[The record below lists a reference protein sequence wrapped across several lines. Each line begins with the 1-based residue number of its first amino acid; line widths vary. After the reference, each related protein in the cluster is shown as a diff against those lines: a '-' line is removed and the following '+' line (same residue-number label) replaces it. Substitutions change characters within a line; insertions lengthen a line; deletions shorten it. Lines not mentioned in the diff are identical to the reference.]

1 MTADLNA
8 VLPLASL
15 LLAIGGIVY
24 SAGIQAARI
33 LELTRR
39 ITCAESRAEPV
50 APALAQI
57 MERLTSID
65 QRLGRLENKP

>member
-8 VLPLASL
+8 FLPFASL
-15 LLAIGGIVY
+15 LLAIAGIVY

-39 ITCAESRAEPV
+39 ISCAESRAEPV
-50 APALAQI
+50 SPALAQI
-57 MERLTSID
+57 MERLNSID
-65 QRLGRLENKP
+65 RRLSNLESR